1 MKQIFI
7 VSFIS
12 FLFNTNLLAVTLPE
26 ALLEA
31 YKNNPVLN
39 AERENINI
47 SQENLNISKS
57 EFLPTITITGTK
69 SREDTTKLTN
79 QSGGD
84 ATITDVDPLTK
95 SILIEQTLYDG
106 KGRSADLEKSEIGID
121 LAKAKILKVEQEIL
135 YKAVEAYTGLIFT
148 NKKLKINQSNISLLD
163 RQVDTDQARL
173 ERGQITISD
182 LAQSESSLAGAKA
195 KFIEAKNDTMTSRL
209 VYENVIGPIINSD
222 DLNENSKLN
231 IEIPKNLNEA
241 NDISKKRNP
250 KLIIA
255 KLEYLRSE
263 KDIRIAESDMLPSAS
278 LSFEASQTE
287 NLSST
292 YNERD
297 KKILKATVK
306 WPFYTGGKNKAEV
319 NKSRNIKYQFISK
332 NIGRGKKLLL
342 DNAIKTNNTDVAS
355 AWSNFQS
362 SKSLLDSVKSQVK
375 AAEIANE
382 GITVEYESGLGR
394 STLDVIQSN
403 SLLLDSKISLA
414 NAERNYLLSQ
424 FKLLQSIGLLTLE
437 HLQIN

>member
-7 VSFIS
+7 ISFIS
-12 FLFNTNLLAVTLPE
+12 FIFNTNLLAATLPE

-121 LAKAKILKVEQEIL
+121 LAKAKIFKVEQEIL

-195 KFIEAKNDTMTSRL
+195 KFIESKNDVMTSRL

-255 KLEYLRSE
+255 KLEYLQSE

-278 LSFEASQTE
+278 LSFEASHTE
-287 NLSST
+287 DLSST

-297 KKILKATVK
+297 KKILKATVT

-319 NKSRNIKYQFISK
+319 NKNRNIKYQ
-332 NIGRGKKLLL
+332 KKLLL
-342 DNAIKTNNTDVAS
+342 DNVINTNNTDVAS

-414 NAERNYLLSQ
+414 NSERNYLLSQ
-424 FKLLQSIGLLTLE
+424 FKLLQSIGLLTLN

>member
-7 VSFIS
+7 IFFIS

-106 KGRSADLEKSEIGID
+106 KGRSADLEKSKIGMD

-231 IEIPKNLNEA
+231 IKIPKNLNEA

-255 KLEYLRSE
+255 KLEYLQSE

-287 NLSST
+287 DLSST

-319 NKSRNIKYQFISK
+319 NKSRNIKYQ
-332 NIGRGKKLLL
+332 KKLLL
-342 DNAIKTNNTDVAS
+342 DNVINTNNTNVAS

-403 SLLLDSKISLA
+403 SLLLDSKISFA

>member
-7 VSFIS
+7 IFFIS

-106 KGRSADLEKSEIGID
+106 KGRSADLEKSKIGMD

-195 KFIEAKNDTMTSRL
+195 KFIEAKNDVMTSRL

-255 KLEYLRSE
+255 KLEYLQSE

-287 NLSST
+287 DLSST

-319 NKSRNIKYQFISK
+319 NKSRNIKYQ
-332 NIGRGKKLLL
+332 KKLLL
-342 DNAIKTNNTDVAS
+342 DNAIKTNNTNVAS
-355 AWSNFQS
+355 AWSNFRS

-414 NAERNYLLSQ
+414 NAERNYILSQ

>member
-7 VSFIS
+7 ISFIS
-12 FLFNTNLLAVTLPE
+12 FLFNTNLLAVTLSE

-121 LAKAKILKVEQEIL
+121 LAKAKIFKVEQEIL

-148 NKKLKINQSNISLLD
+148 NRKLKINQSNISLLD
-163 RQVDTDQARL
+163 RQVETDQARL
-173 ERGQITISD
+173 ERGQITISA

-195 KFIEAKNDTMTSRL
+195 KFIQAKNDTMTSRL

-241 NDISKKRNP
+241 NDISRKRNP

-255 KLEYLRSE
+255 KLEYLQSE

-287 NLSST
+287 DLSST

-319 NKSRNIKYQFISK
+319 NKSRNIKYQ
-332 NIGRGKKLLL
+332 KKLLL
-342 DNAIKTNNTDVAS
+342 DNVINTNNTNVAS

-403 SLLLDSKISLA
+403 SLLLDSKISFA

>member
-7 VSFIS
+7 ISFIS
-12 FLFNTNLLAVTLPE
+12 FIFNTNLLAVTLSE

-106 KGRSADLEKSEIGID
+106 KGRSADLEKSKIGMD

-195 KFIEAKNDTMTSRL
+195 KFIEAKNDVMTSRL

-241 NDISKKRNP
+241 NDISRKRNP

-255 KLEYLRSE
+255 KLEYLQSE

-287 NLSST
+287 DLSST

-319 NKSRNIKYQFISK
+319 NKSRNIKYQ
-332 NIGRGKKLLL
+332 KKLLL
-342 DNAIKTNNTDVAS
+342 DNVINTNNTNVAS
-355 AWSNFQS
+355 AWSNFRS

-403 SLLLDSKISLA
+403 SLLLDSKISFA

>member
-7 VSFIS
+7 ISFIS
-12 FLFNTNLLAVTLPE
+12 FLFNTNLLAVTLSE

-121 LAKAKILKVEQEIL
+121 LAKAKIFKVEQEIL
-135 YKAVEAYTGLIFT
+135 YKAVKAYTGLIFT

-195 KFIEAKNDTMTSRL
+195 KFIQAKNDTMTSRL
-209 VYENVIGPIINSD
+209 IYENVIGPIINSD

-255 KLEYLRSE
+255 KLEYLQSE

-278 LSFEASQTE
+278 LSFEVSQTE
-287 NLSST
+287 DLSST

-319 NKSRNIKYQFISK
+319 NKNRNIKYQ
-332 NIGRGKKLLL
+332 KKLLL
-342 DNAIKTNNTDVAS
+342 DNVINTNNTDVAS

-414 NAERNYLLSQ
+414 NSERNYLLSQ
-424 FKLLQSIGLLTLE
+424 FKLLQSIGLLTLN

>member
-7 VSFIS
+7 ISFIS
-12 FLFNTNLLAVTLPE
+12 FLFNTNLLAVTLSE

-95 SILIEQTLYDG
+95 SILIEQTLFDG
-106 KGRSADLEKSEIGID
+106 KGRSADLEKSEIGMD

-195 KFIEAKNDTMTSRL
+195 KFIEAKNDVMTSRL

-255 KLEYLRSE
+255 KLEYLQSE

-319 NKSRNIKYQFISK
+319 NKSRNIKYQ
-332 NIGRGKKLLL
+332 KKLLL
-342 DNAIKTNNTDVAS
+342 DNVINTNNTNVAS

-403 SLLLDSKISLA
+403 SLLLDSKISFA

>member
-7 VSFIS
+7 ISFIS

-195 KFIEAKNDTMTSRL
+195 KFIEAKNDVMTSRL

-255 KLEYLRSE
+255 KLEYLQSE

-319 NKSRNIKYQFISK
+319 NKSRNIKYQ
-332 NIGRGKKLLL
+332 KKLLL
-342 DNAIKTNNTDVAS
+342 DNVINTNNTNVAS
-355 AWSNFQS
+355 AWSNFRS

-403 SLLLDSKISLA
+403 SLLLDSKISFA